1 MKITYINLLRKKK
14 KDESTMMKYLR
25 DENLKKDIKEKGEN
39 REVITKILDK
49 MKKLFSNKIVKK
61 NQVVLVAI
69 SLMLVTAG
77 YLNYTNNIKMAAL
90 GDAQLV
96 STNIAENDEEDII
109 ETSINNEKYM
119 INTIEEN
126 EIIATSNTQEN
137 EQERLVETGIVN
149 NESNNEYFTKTKLE
163 RDTMYSQMLDTY
175 QKILKDNE
183 IPNDQKSIATNEI
196 KNINE
201 KKNAIATV
209 ENLIRIKGV
218 EDVAILANGKSVNVV
233 AKSKENL
240 DTTKIAQIQNIV
252 SRELQAEIEDIHI
265 TTHE

>member
-1 MKITYINLLRKKK
+1 MRITYINLLGKKK

-25 DENLKKDIKEKGEN
+25 DENLKKDIKEKEKN
-39 REVITKILDK
+39 REIITKILYK

-96 STNIAENDEEDII
+96 NANITITDEEEIV
-109 ETSINNEKYM
+109 ETSINNEKNM
-119 INTIEEN
+119 TNNFEEN
-126 EIIATSNTQEN
+126 EMIETSDTQEN
-137 EQERLVETGIVN
+137 EQEQLVETGIVN
-149 NESNNEYFTKTKLE
+149 NSNEYFTKTKLE
-163 RDTMYSQMLDTY
+163 RETMYSQMLDSY

-183 IPNDQKSIATNEI
+183 IPNDQKAIASNEI

-209 ENLIRIKGV
+209 ENLIKIKGIS
-218 EDVAILANGKSVNVV
+218 DVVVLLNGNSINVII
-233 AKSKENL
+233 KSKENI
-240 DTTKIAQIQNIV
+240 DTVKIAQIQNIV